1 MDIRDFSRAARSITN
16 EFKRKNRL
24 QQEKLKRDLREV
36 TAILKQI
43 PTTDPAS
50 AEQENSPQSDL
61 LSKAEGK
68 LQLAILEVE
77 TDLNRHIL
85 SLLEQLEKEKS
96 RLREIDFSVPSRTQV
111 QEAET
116 EDGEE
121 PEEEKE

>member
-43 PTTDPAS
+43 PANDPAA
-50 AEQENSPQSDL
+50 AEQENTLQSDL

-68 LQLAILEVE
+68 LQMAILEVE

-96 RLREIDFSVPSRTQV
+96 KLKEIDFSVTSRAQV
-111 QEAET
+111 QEAKA
-116 EDGEE
+116 EDEGE
-121 PEEEKE
+121 PEEKD